1 MIGKNKGTVFGQAG
15 YKRAQTDTIRTN
27 GLKIGDQTKAQRHKI
42 WAQKVTITKGHRR
55 TQFAQTGTK
64 LVISQ
69 RHEILGT
76 EEGTNLSK
84 YVLSSNS

>member
-42 WAQKVTITKGHRR
+42 WAQKSR
-55 TQFAQTGTK
+55 
-64 LVISQ
+64 SQ
-69 RHEILGT
+69 KGT
-76 EEGTNLSK
+76 EGH
-84 YVLSSNS
+84 NSHKRAQNW